1 MKKSH
6 IALLSVFG
14 LAAAVFG
21 VLPQVA
27 QRQETAAAAE
37 SLRLLQGT
45 PPKSDS
51 AGADALW
58 LMAYDI
64 PDAAERRRIM
74 EKLGNHLPK
83 NEALPAELREHGW
96 SQRHVNIGVGLMG
109 LNWVGAALA
118 GLRSGGRSAWFQ
130 NALATW
136 TLHGFGHLGLCLL
149 RRGYVSGA
157 ATAPL
162 VIGHGVWALRVLRE
176 EGVPRRVSA
185 AGMAATLPVLVAAH
199 AGAEVVVRLLSRA
212 DAAGEPAGADSPAG
226 SSEADGSNGSD
237 GLADAARDEGSR

>member
-6 IALLSVFG
+6 IALLSIFG

-45 PPKSDS
+45 PPKGDS

-83 NEALPAELREHGW
+83 EDELPADL
-96 SQRHVNIGVGLMG
+96 QRRRHPQKHATGGGNAGRRTVLGGQ
-109 LNWVGAALA
+109 AA
-118 GLRSGGRSAWFQ
+118 
-130 NALATW
+130 
-136 TLHGFGHLGLCLL
+136 
-149 RRGYVSGA
+149 
-157 ATAPL
+157 
-162 VIGHGVWALRVLRE
+162 
-176 EGVPRRVSA
+176 
-185 AGMAATLPVLVAAH
+185 
-199 AGAEVVVRLLSRA
+199 
-212 DAAGEPAGADSPAG
+212 
-226 SSEADGSNGSD
+226 
-237 GLADAARDEGSR
+237 